1 MSAPVEGWLS
11 YTYWRMHMA
20 NRYFDGVYVP
30 MAMHPK
36 IQHALSDDGG
46 WPSGSLGHEGQVAR
60 VTTIITAAVLD
71 FREAYGAAFEEAAK
85 DDTTLVPVSCLT
97 HIDATVWYNICA
109 AYGLYTLKPDG
120 VTRYQLTDY
129 FEPAWKEA
137 SIYRRAIAITR
148 RTYREEISEVVSASG
163 TPVYIPRIERSERSL

>member
-1 MSAPVEGWLS
+1 
-11 YTYWRMHMA
+11 MA

-97 HIDATVWYNICA
+97 HIDATV
-109 AYGLYTLKPDG
+109 
-120 VTRYQLTDY
+120 
-129 FEPAWKEA
+129 
-137 SIYRRAIAITR
+137 
-148 RTYREEISEVVSASG
+148 
-163 TPVYIPRIERSERSL
+163 